1 MARPLQK
8 PNITGEGNNVM
19 KRESLVIETTTIKN
33 PARITFGG
41 LVFAKKFLDSPSSTS
56 LTHVD
61 AKTQLF
67 FCCGLVERCGIS
79 IAMLDC

>member
-41 LVFAKKFLDSPSSTS
+41 LVFEATASDNTEKRGRQRNFWILQV
-56 LTHVD
+56 LR
-61 AKTQLF
+61 L
-67 FCCGLVERCGIS
+67 
-79 IAMLDC
+79 